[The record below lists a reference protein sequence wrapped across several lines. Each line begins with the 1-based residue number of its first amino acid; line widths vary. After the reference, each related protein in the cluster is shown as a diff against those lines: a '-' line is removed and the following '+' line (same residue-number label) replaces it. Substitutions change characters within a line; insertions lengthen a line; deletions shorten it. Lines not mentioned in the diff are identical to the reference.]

1 MPRQLT
7 SGARAPVTRASGWGA
22 RPQRLAA
29 AGMRRVRG
37 VSLIE
42 VLVAILIVSLG
53 LLALAGLL
61 NVSSRVAKTSEYRA
75 TAAQLAADMVDRMRA
90 NRAGATAGNY
100 SQAPSALSTA
110 KATQVSCANVTS
122 CTAEEIAN
130 QDKAEWNTL
139 VFNALPGGT
148 GYIDYTGTSGVGDLW
163 IIWTDPNALN
173 ESSSSD
179 NRLIYGTANGCP
191 GNFSTSTTVS
201 CMYFRLGL

>member
-1 MPRQLT
+1 MPGQLIRRAQR
-7 SGARAPVTRASGWGA
+7 GA
-22 RPQRLAA
+22 
-29 AGMRRVRG
+29 
-37 VSLIE
+37 SLIE

-61 NVSSRVAKTSEYRA
+61 NVSGRVAKTSEFRA

-90 NRAGATAGNY
+90 NREGATAGNY
-100 SQAPSALSTA
+100 SQAPTALRTG
-110 KATQVSCANVTS
+110 KASQVSCAVATN
-122 CTAEEIAN
+122 CTALEIAN

-139 VFNALPGGT
+139 LFNALPGGT
-148 GYIDYTGTSGVGDLW
+148 GYIDYTGTGGTGDLW

-173 ESSSSD
+173 ETSSSD

-191 GNFSTSTTVS
+191 GSFSSSTTVS

>member
-1 MPRQLT
+1 MSRQLT
-7 SGARAPVTRASGWGA
+7 PGAWPRSGPGRATPARGAVRA
-22 RPQRLAA
+22 QL
-29 AGMRRVRG
+29 G

-61 NVSSRVAKTSEYRA
+61 NVSSRVAKTSEFRA

-90 NRAGATAGNY
+90 NRTGAVAGNY
-100 SQAPSALSTA
+100 VQTPSALRTA
-110 KATQVSCANVTS
+110 KDTKVTCATATS
-122 CTAEEIAN
+122 CTALEIAN

-148 GYIDYTGTSGVGDLW
+148 GYVDYTGTTGVGDLW

-173 ESSSSD
+173 EASNSD
-179 NRLIYGTANGCP
+179 NRLIYGTSNGCP
-191 GNFSTSTTVS
+191 GSFATSTTVS
-201 CMYFRLGL
+201 CMYFRVGL